1 MPDNVKL
8 NQVTAEELQFLLEH
22 IEPKDLNRSLL
33 EVFFNSIIES
43 RGAFSE
49 KLSEQSM
56 HIYRLVKF
64 LQVAEDQ
71 QE

>member
-1 MPDNVKL
+1 MPDNSTL
-8 NQVTAEELQFLLEH
+8 NQVTAKELQFLLEH

-33 EVFFNSIIES
+33 EVFFTSVIES

-49 KLSEQSM
+49 ELSEQSM

-71 QE
+71 AQ